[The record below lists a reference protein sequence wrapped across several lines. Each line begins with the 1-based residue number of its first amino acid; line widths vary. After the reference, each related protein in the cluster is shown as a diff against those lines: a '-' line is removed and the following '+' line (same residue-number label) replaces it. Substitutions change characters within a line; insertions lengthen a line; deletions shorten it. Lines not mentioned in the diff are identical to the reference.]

1 MSYEPVQARV
11 KVIKHSYDDNPD
23 YSNVWEYDK
32 DGNIISRPYRFF
44 GKNRYETAVQ
54 VAMDYWHY
62 FKEGPET
69 TIIANGKDYPDALAA
84 ANLAGRYKGV
94 ILLTDSKTLPESTKH
109 HLEGLGGSDVI
120 IVGGEAAV
128 STEVFQEIENIE
140 RVSN

>member
-11 KVIKHSYDDNPD
+11 KVIKHSYDDNLD

-69 TIIANGKDYPDALAA
+69 TIIAIIPMPLQ
-84 ANLAGRYKGV
+84 LR
-94 ILLTDSKTLPESTKH
+94 IL
-109 HLEGLGGSDVI
+109 
-120 IVGGEAAV
+120 
-128 STEVFQEIENIE
+128 QEDIKE
-140 RVSN
+140 